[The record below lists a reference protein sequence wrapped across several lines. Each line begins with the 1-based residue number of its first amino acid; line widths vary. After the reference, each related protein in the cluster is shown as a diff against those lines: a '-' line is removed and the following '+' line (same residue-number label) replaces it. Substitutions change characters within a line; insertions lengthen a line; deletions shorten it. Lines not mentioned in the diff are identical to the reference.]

1 MSSPQMTTMLGFFL
15 SAACAAT
22 ALNAVSNV
30 TAHLMSLLGLCF
42 MVLCFNGVQFMFSK
56 RIVVYF
62 ISWQSITRRARFH
75 AAKSDMIAARA
86 GFSLAACADHVTRAI
101 LVSAKERAA
110 AV

>member
-1 MSSPQMTTMLGFFL
+1 MSSPQMTRMLGFL

-30 TAHLMSLLGLCF
+30 AAHLMSLLGLCF
-42 MVLCFNGVQFMFSK
+42 IGVQFMFSK